1 MSNVRLVFKSVSEII
16 GTKEIGLLIMV
27 DDLRTT
33 SAAIPCDNS
42 MLYQFGLRIKQ
53 VPIINKL
60 LPEVLL
66 QVIQTQTDLHFEIVI
81 NNLIDGQFRAILYNV
96 DTLEPIAM
104 RASDAIL
111 LSIISKI
118 PIYIDTDLMDKQSVE
133 YHKDS
138 RSISIPVNTIS
149 EEMLNDALN
158 KAIKDENYELAS
170 NLRDEI
176 YKEKSDLVKKIG
188 LLIILYYLRVYERN

>member
-27 DDLRTT
+27 DEQEQRQL
-33 SAAIPCDNS
+33 AIPCDNS

-118 PIYIDTDLMDKQSVE
+118 PIYIDADLMDKQSVE

-158 KAIKDENYELAS
+158 KAIKDENYESAS

-176 YKEKSDLVKKIG
+176 YKRKSESG
-188 LLIILYYLRVYERN
+188 ERKLDY